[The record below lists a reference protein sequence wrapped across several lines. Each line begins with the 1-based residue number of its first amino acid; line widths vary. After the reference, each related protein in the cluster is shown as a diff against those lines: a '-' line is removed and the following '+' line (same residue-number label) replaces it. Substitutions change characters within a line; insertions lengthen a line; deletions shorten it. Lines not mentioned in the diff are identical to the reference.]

1 MGYNARIYI
10 GDVEVVLLFHFNN
23 TSSVSC
29 FVEHVYMI
37 AVAFSELNAA
47 RLLESFEFFSAVVMS
62 ANGTGEAVSDVDG
75 DVDRETESTPLSSW
89 RPICRSISVRFADWS
104 CFTNTRT

>member
-10 GDVEVVLLFHFNN
+10 GDVEVVLLFLFNN

-29 FVEHVYMI
+29 CVEHVYMI

-47 RLLESFEFFSAVVMS
+47 ARLLESFEFFSTVVMS

-75 DVDRETESTPLSSW
+75 DVDRETESTPLSS
-89 RPICRSISVRFADWS
+89 
-104 CFTNTRT
+104 